1 LEDIDRL
8 TIALYFFWAVEV
20 LGVLKELKLSNMMKY
35 LTWATIGHDK
45 IQVLL
50 AK

>member
-1 LEDIDRL
+1 
-8 TIALYFFWAVEV
+8 V